1 MLGSRGEVMQQSGS
15 GRDDD
20 DRDLPAVLPVPAVTA
35 VCFVIDGLPQARIA
49 GIVGR
54 DDARPGRCPH
64 RPTWIS
70 TSGLA
75 SMLNSHPGGRSEPP
89 LEATTR

>member
-1 MLGSRGEVMQQSGS
+1 MIL
-15 GRDDD
+15 
-20 DRDLPAVLPVPAVTA
+20 A
-35 VCFVIDGLPQARIA
+35 VCAVRPSELASMIQSA
-49 GIVGR
+49 GSPIKVLSS
-54 DDARPGRCPH
+54 APT

-70 TSGLA
+70 TFGSA